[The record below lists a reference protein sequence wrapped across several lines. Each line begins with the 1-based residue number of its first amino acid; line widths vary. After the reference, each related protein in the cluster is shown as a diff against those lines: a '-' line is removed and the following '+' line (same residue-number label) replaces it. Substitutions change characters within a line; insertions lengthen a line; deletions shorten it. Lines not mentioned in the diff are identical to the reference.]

1 VFAMPETN
9 VLDLTRCPICGQTN
23 ACGMEL
29 AKLKGLGEPEHCWC
43 MNASFAPELFANLPE
58 SLLGKACICASCA
71 KGDQS

>member
-1 VFAMPETN
+1 
-9 VLDLTRCPICGQTN
+9 
-23 ACGMEL
+23 MEL